1 MLLYLLLF
9 FITIILYKTALS
21 SKGKF
26 RYFFLLLSAVVPS
39 LLAAF
44 RDSDIGRD
52 VGLYVLPIW
61 QNAVN
66 SHSFLA
72 FYRNDSFGAELFYL
86 SFNYIVS
93 RVSDSFNFFLF
104 CHEFL
109 MMSLIIGAAYMYRNK
124 YNSSYVL
131 SFYLFYLFNETLSM
145 MRQGIAVCFS
155 VLACAYLFKSKWKK
169 AYISLFFTIISHNSA
184 VLALLILP
192 IHKMAN
198 KLNNKRLILM
208 VGVTAATMFLYKFYQ
223 IAVQYLIEVGVASI
237 KYEMYLDQDGYTTH
251 KIDLLFLISILCIQ
265 YIGVNKYNRNIGI
278 FNNVLTFT
286 AIALALTFLG
296 GVTEI
301 ANRIAYYFV
310 APLFVLLP
318 LISNAK
324 AEQKRIVYFALLM
337 LLVRFVYL
345 GVTTGIADTIPY
357 SSKILGI

>member
-1 MLLYLLLF
+1 M
-9 FITIILYKTALS
+9 TVALYKTAVK
-21 SKGKF
+21 SKGKS

-66 SHSFLA
+66 SHSFLE
-72 FYRNDSFGAELFYL
+72 FYRSDSFGAELFYL

-93 RVSDSFNFFLF
+93 RFSDSFNFFLF

-109 MMSLIIGAAYMYRNK
+109 MMSLIIWAAYMYRNK
-124 YNSSYVL
+124 YNSCYVL

-155 VLACAYLFKSKWKK
+155 VLACAYLFENKWKK
-169 AYISLFFTIISHNSA
+169 TYFSLFFTIISHNSA
-184 VLALLILP
+184 VLALLIQP

-208 VGVTAATMFLYKFYQ
+208 VGATIVTTFLYKFYQ
-223 IAVQYLIEVGVASI
+223 IAIQYLINIGIASV

-251 KIDLLFLISILCIQ
+251 KIDLLFLISILCIL
-265 YIGVNKYNRNIGI
+265 YILVKKKNRNIEI
-278 FNNVLTFT
+278 FNNVLVFT
-286 AIALALTFLG
+286 VIALALTFLG

-301 ANRIAYYFV
+301 ANRMAYYFV

-318 LISNAK
+318 LVSNVK
-324 AEQKRIVYFALLM
+324 TEQKQIVYFALFI
-337 LLVRFVYL
+337 LLIRFAYL
-345 GVTTGIADTIPY
+345 CITTGIADTIPY